1 MRYSKPRRSINFD
14 ESGQLLSDSGRDS
27 LGMSG
32 KQSNILTVGMLTSC
46 IKGILETEELL
57 KDVWVRGEISNLTC
71 HANGHVY
78 FSLKDQTALIR
89 CVIWASIAKNRRF
102 NLSDGMGV
110 IIRGKVGLYEKMGQ
124 YQLTVSEVTPD
135 GVGALYVAYEK
146 LKARLQAEGLFEA
159 ERKKPLVRYPRRV
172 AIITSRTAAALR
184 DMVTVANRR
193 CCSADI
199 VLIPSL
205 MQGAGAEDAVVSAL
219 RLADS
224 LPDVDVIILGRGG
237 GSIED
242 LWTFNTESVARAIC
256 ACEKPVV
263 SAIGHE
269 TDYTLADLVADLRAP
284 TPSAAAELV
293 FPDRNELLARVRSLA
308 DAMSDAL
315 REGAS
320 QGRNRLDALMRSRCF
335 ARPEELLQSRWQTLD
350 LLTARLASSAKESVA
365 QYEGRFGMTVAKL
378 DALSPLRVLARG
390 YAVVRRADDRSIVEE
405 ASRVK
410 PGDVTETLLPIGRLI
425 SEVKET
431 HEGWE

>member
-1 MRYSKPRRSINFD
+1 MRYNKPRRSIAFN
-14 ESGQLLSDSGRDS
+14 ESGELLSDSQPAMIDRR
-27 LGMSG
+27 
-32 KQSNILTVGMLTSC
+32 SNILTVGDLTKC
-46 IKGILETEELL
+46 IRGMFETEESLQN
-57 KDVWVRGEISNLTC
+57 VWVRGEISNLTK

-78 FSLKDQTALIR
+78 FSLKDQAALIR
-89 CVIWASIAKNRRF
+89 CVIWANLAKNRRF
-102 NLSDGMGV
+102 DLSDGMSIV
-110 IIRGKVGLYEKMGQ
+110 VRGKVGVYEKMGQ

-135 GVGALYVAYEK
+135 GVGALYVAFEK

-184 DMVTVANRR
+184 DMVTVATRR

-199 VLIPSL
+199 LLIPSL
-205 MQGAGAEDAVVSAL
+205 MQGAGAEDAVVAAL
-219 RLADS
+219 KLADS

-242 LWTFNTESVARAIC
+242 LWTFNTEAVARAIC
-256 ACEKPVV
+256 ACAKPVV

-269 TDYTLADLVADLRAP
+269 TDYTLADFVADLRAP

-293 FPDRNELLARVRSLA
+293 FPDRNELLSRITSLTG
-308 DAMSDAL
+308 AMTDAL
-315 REGAS
+315 RVSAS
-320 QGRNRLDALMRSRCF
+320 QRRNRLDALMRERCF

-350 LLTARLASSAKESVA
+350 LLTARLASSAKESMA
-365 QYEGRFGMTVAKL
+365 GYESRLGTNAAKL
-378 DALSPLRVLARG
+378 DALSPLRVLERG
-390 YAVVRRADDRSIVEE
+390 YAVVRRADDRSLVED
-405 ASRVK
+405 ASKVE
-410 PGDVTETLLPIGRLI
+410 PGDITETLLSKGRLI